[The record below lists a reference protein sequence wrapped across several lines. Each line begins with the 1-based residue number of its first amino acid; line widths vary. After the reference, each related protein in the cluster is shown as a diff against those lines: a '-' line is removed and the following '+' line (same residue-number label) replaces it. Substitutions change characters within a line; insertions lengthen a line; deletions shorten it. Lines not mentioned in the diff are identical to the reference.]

1 MRIALDAT
9 PLLVPKGG
17 TARYVEELTRALKQL
32 TPLDDI
38 LPVSDQPVP
47 GVQPPPGPLSRHWW
61 SWGLRRELTRLNA
74 DVFHGTD
81 FAVPYFPAHPSV
93 LTLHD
98 LSPWLDPA
106 WHHAAQRVRRRT
118 PWILR
123 IKAATLVLTPSEAI
137 RRAAIQRF
145 RISPDAIVAV
155 PHAASEHFYPAAPH
169 PHPAPY
175 LLYAGTLEPRKNIPF
190 LIDAWRELRRAHA
203 IDLILAGRRRADAPS
218 IPADPGLHWMDAPD
232 DDTLRS
238 LYSGAL
244 AFVFPTCY
252 EGFGLPVL
260 EAMQCGAPVVAS
272 TDPAVMEVSGG
283 AALHCD
289 PRDPQAWAAALSNLV
304 AQPELRRERAAR
316 SLERAR
322 SFSWSATARLT
333 RAVYEEAI
341 RRFHA

>member
-17 TARYVEELTRALKQL
+17 TARYVAELTRALKQL
-32 TPLDDI
+32 NPLDDI
-38 LPVSDQPVP
+38 VLVSDQPVP
-47 GVQPPPGPLSRHWW
+47 GVQPPSGPLSRRWW

-81 FAVPYFPAHPSV
+81 FAVPYLPGHPSV

-123 IKAATLVLTPSEAI
+123 LKAATLVMTPSEAI

-145 RISPDAIVAV
+145 QIDPDAIVAV
-155 PHAASEHFYPAAPH
+155 PHAASEHFYPAAPYVH
-169 PHPAPY
+169 PVPY
-175 LLYAGTLEPRKNIPF
+175 ILYAGTLEPRKNIPF

-203 IDLILAGRRRADAPS
+203 VDLILAGRRRADGPP
-218 IPADPGLHWMDAPD
+218 IPADPALHWIDAPE
-232 DDTLRS
+232 DDTLRA

-304 AQPELRRERAAR
+304 AQPELRRQRAAR

-322 SFSWSATARLT
+322 AFSWSATARLT